1 MLVGKI
7 PSDLVSSPSKH
18 FTVNML
24 RTTQTCILSRQRLF
38 FLRLILSLYFLG
50 PWYSALADEPDYP
63 EHPDSVV
70 KENVP
75 KGELLG
81 PFQWTSKIFPGT
93 VRDYQLY
100 IPKQYD
106 ATKPACVFIVQDG
119 IGRALE
125 WKLPVVM
132 DNLIADG
139 SMPVTIGIF
148 VDPGVVPA
156 ANTNAQP
163 RFNRS
168 FEYDG
173 LGDRYAR
180 FLIDE
185 LLPEVSK
192 SYSLSSDP
200 NDRAIAGA
208 SSGAI
213 CAFNAAWERPDQ
225 FRRVI
230 STIGT
235 FVGLRGA
242 NEFPV
247 LVRKTEPKP
256 IRIFLQDGATD
267 LDIYAGNWFVA
278 NQDMLSSFE
287 YAGYDVKNIWGTG
300 GHNGKQARAIMPDA
314 MRWLWRDYPAPI
326 TAKMHRRGRIQI
338 LTDSDQWELVSEGHQ
353 FTEGPAVSPNGDLY
367 FVDAAKDTIFHV
379 PHDGKAVVFQSD
391 VPGVSGLMFGPD
403 KKLYAAAGKAKRI
416 FRYDEQGNRE
426 TVLEDVSCNDLVV
439 LPSGIYYTDPANHK
453 VWFATF
459 DGTKKE
465 VDTGISY
472 PNGLICSIDQTL
484 LHVADSDG
492 SFTFSFQIQPDGGLA
507 FKQPYGYLHAPDGTG
522 KSSAD
527 GMTMDKDGNLYV
539 ATTLGV
545 QVLDQPGRVN
555 LIINKPQA
563 AFLSNVAFAGPERD
577 WLYVTCG
584 DKVYRRKTQT
594 RGNISW
600 EPPTMPP
607 KPGL

>member
-1 MLVGKI
+1 MSLI
-7 PSDLVSSPSKH
+7 S
-18 FTVNML
+18 
-24 RTTQTCILSRQRLF
+24 TCVWSF
-38 FLRLILSLYFLG
+38 AFG
-50 PWYSALADEPDYP
+50 DEPDYP
-63 EHPDSVV
+63 EHIDSVV

-75 KGELLG
+75 HGDLLG
-81 PFQWTSKIFPGT
+81 PFKWTSKIYPGT

-100 IPKQYD
+100 VPKQYD

-119 IGRALE
+119 IGRARE

-156 ANTNAQP
+156 ANAQAQP

-180 FLIDE
+180 FLIEE
-185 LLPEVSK
+185 LIPEVSK
-192 SYSLSSDP
+192 SYKLSDDP

-235 FVGLRGA
+235 YVGLRGA
-242 NEFPV
+242 NDFPV

-256 IRIFLQDGATD
+256 IRVFLQDGSTD
-267 LDIYAGNWFVA
+267 LDIYAGNWFVV
-278 NQDMLSSFE
+278 NQDMLSAFQ
-287 YAGYDVKNIWGTG
+287 YAGYDVKNVWGVG
-300 GHNGKQARAIMPDA
+300 GHNGKHSKAIMPDA
-314 MRWLWRDYPAPI
+314 LRWLWREYPTPI
-326 TAKMHRRGRIQI
+326 TSKMHTRGRIQI
-338 LTDSDQWELVSEGHQ
+338 LTESDTWELVSEGHQ
-353 FTEGPAVSPNGDLY
+353 FTEGPAVAPNGDLY

-379 PHDGKAVVFQSD
+379 PHDGKAAVFQND
-391 VPGVSGLMFGPD
+391 VAGVSGLMFGPD
-403 KKLYAAAGKAKRI
+403 KKLYAAASKSKAILRFDEKGK
-416 FRYDEQGNRE
+416 RE
-426 TVLEDVSCNDLVV
+426 TVVENVSCNDLVV

-459 DGTKKE
+459 DGVKKE

-472 PNGLICSIDQTL
+472 PNGLICSTDHTL

-492 SFTFSFQIQPDGGLA
+492 NFTFSFQIQPDGGLA
-507 FKQPYGYLHAPDGTG
+507 YKQAYGYLHTPDGTG

-527 GMTMDKDGNLYV
+527 GMTMDMNGNLYV
-539 ATTLGV
+539 ATALGI

-563 AFLSNVAFAGPERD
+563 AFLSNVTFAGPQRD

-584 DKVYRRKTQT
+584 DKVYRRRTLAQ
-594 RGNISW
+594 GSVSW
-600 EPPTMPP
+600 ESPTMPP